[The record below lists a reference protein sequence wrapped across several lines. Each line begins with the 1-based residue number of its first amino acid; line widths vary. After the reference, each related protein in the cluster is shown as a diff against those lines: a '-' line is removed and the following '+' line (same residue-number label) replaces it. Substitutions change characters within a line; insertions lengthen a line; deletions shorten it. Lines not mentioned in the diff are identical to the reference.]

1 MASLRT
7 ASTSA
12 LRHIV
17 SSTSSSS
24 SSSQLT
30 CCSAA
35 TAAATAAAAAA
46 APSTVSIRRRNL
58 HQRVPL
64 PYQLEHGLEPF
75 LSPTALRTIAVDW
88 QQGVLTHLN
97 ELVRGTTVENQT
109 VLQTVKQTAANP
121 EQVLAFNYASEALNN
136 SFFLSTLTPK
146 PTPPS
151 PSSSFSLSLASTPLR
166 DMAGLISHFS
176 AHVAGLHPSSGSYV
190 WLVTDASGNLGVV
203 GTYAGGTPL
212 VHQRS
217 QVGRI
222 EGPRVLGEALP
233 APKTDGSSSSATSS
247 TSSEPQSAWGTV
259 PPSNKTRSNPNATSN
274 LLSAGAYT
282 ASISQGQLGKTIHPL
297 CCISTHEHCYLH
309 DYGVW
314 GREEYVKN
322 WWGQVDWRKVEES
335 YQGFKAEKNER

>member
-24 SSSQLT
+24 AGSSSQPS
-30 CCSAA
+30 CCSSSSAA
-35 TAAATAAAAAA
+35 
-46 APSTVSIRRRNL
+46 SRVSIGRRNL

-64 PYQLEHGLEPF
+64 PYQLEQGLEPF

-88 QQGVLTHLN
+88 QQGVLTRLN
-97 ELVRGTTVENQT
+97 ELVRGTPVENQT

-136 SFFLSTLTPK
+136 SFFLSTLTPN

-166 DMAGLISHFS
+166 EMAGLISHFS

-233 APKTDGSSSSATSS
+233 EPNADRSSSSSGSS
-247 TSSEPQSAWGTV
+247 TSSKPDSAWGTV
-259 PPSNKTRSNPNATSN
+259 PPSTKTRSGLTATSN
-274 LLSAGAYT
+274 LLNAGSYT
-282 ASISQGQLGKTIHPL
+282 ASIAQGQLGKTIHPL
-297 CCISTHEHCYLH
+297 CCISTHAHCYLH

-335 YQGFKAEKNER
+335 YRGFTAEKNER

>member
-12 LRHIV
+12 LRLIV
-17 SSTSSSS
+17 SSA

-35 TAAATAAAAAA
+35 TAA

-64 PYQLEHGLEPF
+64 PYQLEQGLEPF
-75 LSPTALRTIAVDW
+75 LSPTALKTIAVDW
-88 QQGVLTHLN
+88 QQGVLTRLN
-97 ELVRGTTVENQT
+97 ELVRGTPVENQT

-151 PSSSFSLSLASTPLR
+151 PSSSFLLSLASTPLR

-190 WLVTDASGNLGVV
+190 WLVTDASGNLAVV

-233 APKTDGSSSSATSS
+233 EPKTDGSSYSS
-247 TSSEPQSAWGTV
+247 TLSKSSEPQSAWGTV
-259 PPSNKTRSNPNATSN
+259 PPSNKTRSNPNKTSN
-274 LLSAGAYT
+274 LLNEAAYT
-282 ASISQGQLGKTIHPL
+282 GSISQGQVGKTIHPL